1 MTLLLRSKR
10 RREPDMRNSTART
23 RDLGTRLP
31 GEQRGTTAGLSCS
44 LQPVSHSLL
53 QKGHRQLFVK
63 WLVLPAGNA
72 KIIAYLV
79 GS

>member
-1 MTLLLRSKR
+1 MTLPLRSKR
-10 RREPDMRNSTART
+10 RREPDVRNSTART

-31 GEQRGTTAGLSCS
+31 VEQRGTTAGLTCS
-44 LQPVSHSLL
+44 LRPVSHSSL
-53 QKGHRQLFVK
+53 QKGQRQLFVK

-79 GS
+79 GT